1 MMLLTNYSLSA
12 KYIYV
17 NIDNDVKDLKMM
29 QEWK

>member
-1 MMLLTNYSLSA
+1 MLLTNYSLSA